1 MEFRVLGSIEVRRGG
16 DIVPIGSRNERKL
29 LTALLVDANSVV
41 STSRLIEVV
50 WADDSPPSDR
60 NALQTYVARLRRRL
74 GTAEAP
80 APIVSR
86 PPGYLIE
93 LRPHDLDALMF
104 RELLAQGQA
113 VLSVDPSRALEI
125 LDDALALW
133 RGPAFAEFAD
143 EDVARAE
150 ATCLEELRQTAVEH
164 RVEAL
169 LALGR
174 SAEALSVLERAVV
187 AHPLRERPHA
197 QLMRALAACGR
208 QVDALRL
215 YQSYRERLV
224 DEIGIEPSAGLR
236 DLEGEIL
243 RQAPPLDP
251 VRPPGFSPRGE
262 GNVVPALTAL
272 VGREGDVAELVALLG
287 RARVLTLV
295 GVGGVGKTRL
305 AVRLA
310 EAVASDFPDGLAAQG
325 RVDRV
330 MAVGPW

>member
-174 SAEALSVLERAVV
+174 SAEALSVLEPAVV
-187 AHPLRERPHA
+187 AHPLSERPPA
-197 QLMRALAACGR
+197 QSCVRWRRAGAR
-208 QVDALRL
+208 
-215 YQSYRERLV
+215 ST
-224 DEIGIEPSAGLR
+224 PSAFIR
-236 DLEGEIL
+236 ATESASST
-243 RQAPPLDP
+243 RSASSRRPACATSK
-251 VRPPGFSPRGE
+251 VRSS
-262 GNVVPALTAL
+262 
-272 VGREGDVAELVALLG
+272 
-287 RARVLTLV
+287 AR
-295 GVGGVGKTRL
+295 R
-305 AVRLA
+305 R
-310 EAVASDFPDGLAAQG
+310 P
-325 RVDRV
+325 
-330 MAVGPW
+330 